1 MFAWWVYV
9 LIIFF
14 YINIVQLIFFYR
26 ISPMTDKKTRVGEI
40 YVNSMNSI
48 RGKDIDNIHWEW
60 IYVKELEK
68 WLNKFGEDIEF
79 DYDLNPSKKCSK
91 SLYKWLSITI
101 TTARM
106 ILFPFGA
113 GEQYE

>member
-1 MFAWWVYV
+1 MFAWWIYA

-14 YINIVQLIFFYR
+14 YINIVQIIFFYR
-26 ISPMTDKKTRVGEI
+26 ISTAMDRKGRISEI
-40 YVNSMNSI
+40 YIDSMCSL
-48 RGKDIDNIHWEW
+48 RGQEVKNLQWEW
-60 IYVKELEK
+60 VYIKELEK
-68 WLNKFGEDIEF
+68 WLNRFGEDIEF
-79 DYDLNPSKKCSK
+79 DYNLNPSKKCSK
-91 SLYKWLSITI
+91 SLNKWLSITI